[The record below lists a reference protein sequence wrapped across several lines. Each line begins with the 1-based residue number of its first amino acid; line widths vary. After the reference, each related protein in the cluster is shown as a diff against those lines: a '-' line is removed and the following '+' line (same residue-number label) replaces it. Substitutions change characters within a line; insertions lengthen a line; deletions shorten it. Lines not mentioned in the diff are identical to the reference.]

1 MSWAA
6 SARLARLDRG
16 SLLLM
21 AGGAALPCP
30 PHALGS
36 LPRFFASHRASMRL
50 AALRSCESL
59 AKWLVKCRDDSET
72 YNWLVANTK
81 ACPKCQTSIEKNGG
95 CNHMT

>member
-1 MSWAA
+1 
-6 SARLARLDRG
+6 
-16 SLLLM
+16 
-21 AGGAALPCP
+21 
-30 PHALGS
+30 
-36 LPRFFASHRASMRL
+36 MRPG
-50 AALRSCESL
+50 ALRSCESL